1 MKKIMQINYKGHLL
15 TLRES
20 FLNYIAYEEMTGESF
35 NPKGLKDII
44 NYFYCCVYAASYDI
58 PDVVLNWK
66 EFIEF
71 LDQTPETLEE
81 FEKWLLAERTK
92 QTDMISNPE
101 EEAEAEDKKNKK
113 VDKKNNSSKKK

>member
-1 MKKIMQINYKGHLL
+1 MKKIMQINYKGHQL

-44 NYFYCCVYAASYDI
+44 NYLYCCVYAASYDI

-71 LDQTPETLEE
+71 LDQNPEKLEE

-92 QTDMISNPE
+92 QTDMISSE
-101 EEAEAEDKKNKK
+101 EPEAEAVEKQDKK

>member
-1 MKKIMQINYKGHLL
+1 MQINYKGHLL

-44 NYFYCCVYAASYDI
+44 NYMYCCVYAASYDI

-71 LDQTPETLEE
+71 LDKEPEKLEE

>member
-1 MKKIMQINYKGHLL
+1 MQIIYKGHQL

-44 NYFYCCVYAASYDI
+44 SYFYACVYAASYDMS
-58 PDVVLNWK
+58 DVVLNWK

-71 LDQTPETLEE
+71 LDKEPEKLEE

-92 QTDMISNPE
+92 QTDMISNEQPEE

>member
-1 MKKIMQINYKGHLL
+1 MQINYKGHLL

-71 LDQTPETLEE
+71 LDQTPEILEE

-101 EEAEAEDKKNKK
+101 DEEAKAEDKKDKK

>member
-1 MKKIMQINYKGHLL
+1 MQINYKGHQL

-71 LDQTPETLEE
+71 LDKEPEKLEE

-92 QTDMISNPE
+92 
-101 EEAEAEDKKNKK
+101 
-113 VDKKNNSSKKK
+113 

>member
-1 MKKIMQINYKGHLL
+1 MKKIMQINYKGHQL

-71 LDQTPETLEE
+71 LDKEPEKLEE